1 MLFREQPLHSR
12 SYYWVT
18 NWRASLEEGADNPR
32 RRKMPKVKSGI
43 LIDSLDFGG
52 AWPRLLVGWAQTGPK
67 IPDSILDVSVCRL
80 GPTGEYRQ

>member
-1 MLFREQPLHSR
+1 
-12 SYYWVT
+12 
-18 NWRASLEEGADNPR
+18 
-32 RRKMPKVKSGI
+32 MPKVKSGI